1 MFLSTDA
8 VSIVVTINV
17 FIWVYKSNLYRTYYG
32 ESLQLETGIFT
43 DPWDGKYLLHL
54 RIYGDK

>member
-43 DPWDGKYLLHL
+43 DP
-54 RIYGDK
+54 